1 MKNPTTKNMIRLNSS
16 ERQKQK
22 YTAEK
27 ILQREQTHTHIVH
40 IDMPWRMCD
49 SAHIFAYEI
58 S

>member
-40 IDMPWRMCD
+40 IDMP
-49 SAHIFAYEI
+49 
-58 S
+58 